1 MSRTKRSNKGK
12 FSEVLRS
19 ANRYKR
25 QKRQDILKEFER
37 EYLSSNNTP
46 LIEL

>member
-1 MSRTKRSNKGK
+1 MSRTRRNKDK
-12 FSEVLRS
+12 FREVLRS
-19 ANRYKR
+19 VNRYKR

-37 EYLSSNNTP
+37 EYLLQNNNP